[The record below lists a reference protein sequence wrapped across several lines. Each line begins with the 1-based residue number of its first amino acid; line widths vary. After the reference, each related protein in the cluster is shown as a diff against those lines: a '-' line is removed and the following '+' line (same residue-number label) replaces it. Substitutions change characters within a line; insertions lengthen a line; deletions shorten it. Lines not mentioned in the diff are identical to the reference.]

1 MNKDM
6 QGSDLNAINEMT
18 FCNGIS
24 YTMARC
30 RKYHRTICVA
40 MSTEQC
46 ETSLEQQR

>member
-24 YTMARC
+24 YILARC
-30 RKYHRTICVA
+30 RKYHRTIC
-40 MSTEQC
+40 TEQC
-46 ETSLEQQR
+46 EILLEQQR